1 MGVGGGGV
9 NAMGARIAPIGI
21 QHTRYFLGNFLHD
34 IGINGG
40 DCSILVQDGT
50 GHFIN
55 LNL

>member
-9 NAMGARIAPIGI
+9 SAMEALRASIDI
-21 QHTRYFLGNFLHD
+21 QHTRYFSDNFLHD
-34 IGINGG
+34 IGINRG

-55 LNL
+55 LNF